1 MTCHCFVKHA
11 TSPDEREA
19 AAKCLEYARSIGN
32 TNGII
37 IAIAVL
43 SGDCP
48 GRETTNN
55 KEEKKNAKI

>member
-1 MTCHCFVKHA
+1 MTCHCFIRHA

-19 AAKCLEYARSIGN
+19 AAKRLKYSRSVGD

-37 IAIAVL
+37 IAIAAL

-48 GRETTNN
+48 GREKN

>member
-1 MTCHCFVKHA
+1 MTCHCFIRHA
-11 TSPDEREA
+11 TAPDEREA
-19 AAKCLEYARSIGN
+19 ARKRLEYARSIGD

-37 IAIAVL
+37 IAIAAL

-48 GRETTNN
+48 GRETTTN